1 MLLQNVKEVLGAELL
16 TEDLDALSETEIL
29 TACGC
34 DLMSDVLAFVKE
46 QTLLLT
52 GLINSQVIRTAE
64 MMDIRAI
71 CFVRGKT
78 PTEEVIDL
86 ANKKGIALLKT
97 EESLYI
103 SCGKLY
109 EQGIRGRSIA

>member
-1 MLLQNVKEVLGAELL
+1 MLLSDVKSILNAELL
-16 TEDLDALSETEIL
+16 TSDEKALEKTEIL

-46 QTLLLT
+46 QTMLLT
-52 GLINSQVIRTAE
+52 GLINSQVIRTSE
-64 MMDIRAI
+64 MMDIKAI

-78 PTEEVIDL
+78 PPPEVIDL
-86 ANKKGIALLKT
+86 ANEKGIVLLST
-97 EESLYI
+97 ENSLYI

-109 EQGIRGRSIA
+109 EQGIRGNNLD

>member
-52 GLINSQVIRTAE
+52 
-64 MMDIRAI
+64 
-71 CFVRGKT
+71 
-78 PTEEVIDL
+78 
-86 ANKKGIALLKT
+86 
-97 EESLYI
+97 
-103 SCGKLY
+103 
-109 EQGIRGRSIA
+109 